1 MVEKTLQACS
11 AAPENRNIPSDSIS
25 LCKASAQDAP
35 FLAKVYNQA
44 ILAGDCTCD
53 TEPVTVEERETWI
66 RQHAA
71 EGYPVY
77 LCLEDGKPVGYGY
90 LTAYRPGRRAVA
102 HVAEIS
108 YYLDFSAHRQPIDG
122 CIGAAR
128 TSARCGSADRD
139 SCGQQPPQ
147 HRFAKKIRLYRVGP
161 PTANCSFQQSPHR
174 PFDIREI
181 SVDRCQ
187 RLYLCSIF
195 HKVVETGQ
203 NIKTQCSI
211 ASARQLSKNSSAKI
225 YKQSYRSH
233 SPLLFC
239 GISCACDF

>member
-25 LCKASAQDAP
+25 LCEASAQDAP

-66 RQHAA
+66 RQRAA

-108 YYLDFSAHRQPIDG
+108 YYLDFSAHRRH
-122 CIGAAR
+122 IGSRLMAALEQR
-128 TSARCGSADRD
+128 AQARGVEVLIAILVGSNRP
-139 SCGQQPPQ
+139 SIGLLKKFGYTEWGRLPQ
-147 HRFAKKIRLYRVGP
+147 IVHFSSHHTDHLIYGK
-161 PTANCSFQQSPHR
+161 
-174 PFDIREI
+174 
-181 SVDRCQ
+181 
-187 RLYLCSIF
+187 YL
-195 HKVVETGQ
+195 
-203 NIKTQCSI
+203 
-211 ASARQLSKNSSAKI
+211 
-225 YKQSYRSH
+225 
-233 SPLLFC
+233 
-239 GISCACDF
+239 

>member
-25 LCKASAQDAP
+25 LSEASAQDAP

-108 YYLDFSAHRQPIDG
+108 YYLDFSAHGRH
-122 CIGAAR
+122 IGSRLMAALEQR
-128 TSARCGSADRD
+128 AQARGVEVLIAILVGSNRP
-139 SCGQQPPQ
+139 SIGLLKKFGYTEWGRLPQ
-147 HRFAKKIRLYRVGP
+147 IVHFSSHHTDHLIYGK
-161 PTANCSFQQSPHR
+161 
-174 PFDIREI
+174 
-181 SVDRCQ
+181 
-187 RLYLCSIF
+187 YL
-195 HKVVETGQ
+195 
-203 NIKTQCSI
+203 
-211 ASARQLSKNSSAKI
+211 
-225 YKQSYRSH
+225 
-233 SPLLFC
+233 
-239 GISCACDF
+239 